1 MYVFFGV
8 KCGIID
14 FNMVMIYNIKVIYD
28 HNIVMNDKYT
38 YHTVSNSKKNNKR

>member
-14 FNMVMIYNIKVIYD
+14 FNMVDLQYIKVIYD

-38 YHTVSNSKKNNKR
+38 YHTVSNRRSNQ